1 VGEASRP
8 APVARVDD
16 DPAAQALAERVVL
29 ARYER
34 GDLTADE
41 ALHVLR
47 ALGLQ
52 GYESGART
60 DALGRRE
67 VTARSARRRRAR
79 AAEIACAAETGVSGE
94 TGAGQLNGAHG
105 PNQAQEEMDS
115 GHVPHHDDERAS

>member
-1 VGEASRP
+1 MGEASRP

-16 DPAAQALAERVVL
+16 DPVAQAAAARAVL
-29 ARYER
+29 WRYER
-34 GDLTADE
+34 NLLTADE
-41 ALHVLR
+41 VVLVLEG
-47 ALGLQ
+47 LGLH

-79 AAEIACAAETGVSGE
+79 AAEIACAVETGVSGE

-105 PNQAQEEMDS
+105 PNQAPEETDS
-115 GHVPHHDDERAS
+115 GHVPHHNDERTA

>member
-16 DPAAQALAERVVL
+16 DPVAQALAERVVL

-34 GDLTADE
+34 EGWTADE
-41 ALHVLR
+41 TLDVLR

-52 GYESGART
+52 PYEPGGKT

-79 AAEIACAAETGVSGE
+79 AAEIACAVETGVSGE
-94 TGAGQLNGAHG
+94 TGAGRLNGAHG
-105 PNQAQEEMDS
+105 PNQAQEETDS
-115 GHVPHHDDERAS
+115 GHVPHHNDERTA

>member
-1 VGEASRP
+1 MGEASRP
-8 APVARVDD
+8 APVARVDI
-16 DPAAQALAERVVL
+16 DPVAQAQAERVVL

-67 VTARSARRRRAR
+67 VTTRAKRRQKARRAATHPDPPGTAERRST
-79 AAEIACAAETGVSGE
+79 AELGGSNEPSSIEGE
-94 TGAGQLNGAHG
+94 
-105 PNQAQEEMDS
+105 
-115 GHVPHHDDERAS
+115 AS